1 MFLGEGFPWDV
12 FVPALV
18 IGILRGRAGSKR
30 ARLEKLEREKQQ
42 EEEENKSD

>member
-18 IGILRGRAGSKR
+18 IGILRGRASSR
-30 ARLEKLEREKQQ
+30 RERLAKKKLEEERLHRE
-42 EEEENKSD
+42 E